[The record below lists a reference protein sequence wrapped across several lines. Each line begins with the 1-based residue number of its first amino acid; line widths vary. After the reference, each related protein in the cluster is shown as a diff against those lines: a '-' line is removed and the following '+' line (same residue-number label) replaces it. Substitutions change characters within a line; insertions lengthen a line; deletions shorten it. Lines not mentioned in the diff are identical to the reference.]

1 MFSIEKHTWHAYLSL
16 TAISESVSG
25 SYMQLVLLLCG
36 YSAAVQQRLDELP
49 ISQWTLPQFPALKS

>member
-25 SYMQLVLLLCG
+25 SYMQLVLLHCG
-36 YSAAVQQRLDELP
+36 YGAAVQQRLDELP
-49 ISQWTLPQFPALKS
+49 ISQWTQFPALKS